1 MTWEKRFKIKLLH
14 LITDLHVGG
23 AEMMLYKLLSNMNRE
38 VFEVEV
44 VSLTD
49 IGPVGIKI
57 RELGVPVRA
66 LGIRKKAPN
75 PFKLW
80 QFARQLRQ
88 SPPHCIQTW
97 MYHAD
102 LAGGLASVPA
112 GRIPVIWGIR
122 HSRLDPQSTKRTT
135 LWIARIC
142 ARLSRRLPA
151 KIVCCSEASRQV
163 HTELGYETGKM
174 VVIPNGFDLSA
185 YKPDPSS
192 RIHVRRELGI
202 ADETL
207 LIGMV
212 ARYAPDKDH
221 RNFIEAA
228 ARLNTCR
235 PDVHFL
241 LCGDG
246 VTRENPALV
255 AWLKEAGLLD
265 RCHLLGRRDDIAR
278 LTASLDIAASSSS
291 SEGFSNVIGEAMA
304 CGVPCVVTD
313 VGDSALVVGQTGKAV
328 PPGDHRALAQAWS
341 ELIGLG
347 PEGRGRLG
355 QAARLRIREHFSLPF
370 IVNRYEELYK
380 NVVFDDVSAYA
391 TGQ

>member
-1 MTWEKRFKIKLLH
+1 MTWKKGFKIKLLH

-23 AEMMLYKLLSNMNRE
+23 AEMMLYKLLSNIDRE

-49 IGPVGIKI
+49 TGPVGIKI

-66 LGIRKKAPN
+66 LEIRKKAPN
-75 PFKLW
+75 PLKLL
-80 QFARQLRQ
+80 QFARQIRQ

-102 LAGGLASVPA
+102 LAGGLASVLA

-135 LWIARIC
+135 LWIAGIC
-142 ARLSRRLPA
+142 ARLSRKLPA

-163 HTELGYETGKM
+163 HAELGYETGKM

-192 RIHVRRELGI
+192 RIYVRRELGI
-202 ADETL
+202 PEEAL

-221 RNFIEAA
+221 RNFIYAA

-246 VTRENPALV
+246 VTWENPELV
-255 AWLKEAGLLD
+255 AWTKAAGILD

-278 LTASLDIAASSSS
+278 LTASLDIATSSSY

-304 CGVPCVVTD
+304 CGVPCVATD

-328 PPGDHRALAQAWS
+328 PPKDHRTLAQAWS
-341 ELIGLG
+341 ELIELG
-347 PEGRGRLG
+347 PVGRSRLG
-355 QAARLRIREHFSLPF
+355 QAARLRIKEHFSLPL

-380 NVVFDDVSAYA
+380 EVICNDVSEYA
-391 TGQ
+391 ADQ